1 MKVPI
6 MLNAAS
12 VISTAPS
19 PCPSHAP
26 RITRTVSAPAGSVSG
41 TSQLAQRLQQN
52 WLARHPTDTCGSGG
66 VNLDDSLT
74 SLTWL
79 QNLNILK
86 ITSPTPPPSP
96 PSPNGVHSNP
106 HHPHH
111 KFSKSGGGPPP
122 LLQSHFSMP
131 AGVVSAQPPKLEP
144 QVSLADTPPLCVTS
158 LMNTEAVDYK
168 TNPYVKPP
176 YSYATLIC
184 MAMKDTKKHKITLS
198 SIYNW
203 ITDNFM
209 YYRMAD
215 PSWQNSIRHNLSLN
229 KCFEKVPRRKDEPGK
244 GGFWR
249 INPEYSDMIENG
261 IFKKRQTSK
270 DPCLV
275 PPAKRVKQDE
285 DELLMAVNS
294 IKGTREDK
302 LLSNGSVRYENDD
315 SDDDSLTLRADFNWT
330 SILNQDIDI
339 GGVSVKT
346 ERIIDSG
353 GAEDDSGPLIAMSPP
368 SSESNS
374 DDLGLDDLF
383 SQTDLSMDMPLDC
396 TNRNPLDLTVTG
408 TGIRPPEW
416 WSDSLLHDIKAEPQ
430 DDSEHVSGL
439 HTPVPPSPRSDIDD
453 LWTNATGLDGTGA
466 FDLDNL
472 FDIDNIPSPPP
483 VL

>member
-6 MLNAAS
+6 MFNPT
-12 VISTAPS
+12 ITTP
-19 PCPSHAP
+19 AP
-26 RITRTVSAPAGSVSG
+26 RVCRAASAPATICS

-52 WLARHPTDTCGSGG
+52 WLAQHPSDTCSNGG

-86 ITSPTPPPSP
+86 INSLTTPPSP
-96 PSPNGVHSNP
+96 PSPHVKLG
-106 HHPHH
+106 
-111 KFSKSGGGPPP
+111 KGGPPP
-122 LLQSHFSMP
+122 LLQSHLSMP
-131 AGVVSAQPPKLEP
+131 AGVVSGPPPPRLEL
-144 QVSLADTPPLCVTS
+144 QVLSLADTPPPVCVAS
-158 LMNTEAVDYK
+158 LLSPEAVDYK

-184 MAMKDTKKHKITLS
+184 MAMKEAKKHKITLF
-198 SIYNW
+198 SIYKW

-261 IFKKRQTSK
+261 IFKKRQNSSM
-270 DPCLV
+270 DSCLM
-275 PPAKRVKQDE
+275 PPAKRAKQEE
-285 DELLMAVNS
+285 DELLIAVNS

-302 LLSNGSVRYENDD
+302 LLSNGSVHYKHED

-330 SILNQDIDI
+330 AIMNQDIDI
-339 GGVSVKT
+339 GGVSLKT
-346 ERIIDSG
+346 EGILDS
-353 GAEDDSGPLIAMSPP
+353 EDSGPLIAMSPP
-368 SSESNS
+368 SSETNS
-374 DDLGLDDLF
+374 DVLGVDDLF
-383 SQTDLSMDMPLDC
+383 SQTDISMDMPLDC

-416 WSDSLLHDIKAEPQ
+416 WTDNLLQDIKTEPE
-430 DDSEHVSGL
+430 DGEHASGL
-439 HTPVPPSPRSDIDD
+439 HTPVPPSSQSDIDD
-453 LWTNATGLDGTGA
+453 LWTNATGLDGGGA

-472 FDIDNIPSPPP
+472 FDIDNIPSPP